1 MSLATSCPSCG
12 TIFKV
17 VEDQLKVSEG
27 WVRCGHCHEVFNA
40 LEGLFDL
47 AGRQRPQFSPR
58 PAAGGDTLSRRSVL
72 PVAPGPSTPS
82 SSADQRPSDNAADW
96 IETRPAMFSDVEALR
111 AQQLGRDAQRLRRL
125 VAQDPT
131 PRAAEPATPPDEAP
145 PVGSTSPVPA
155 SSTAPEAE
163 RTESPSRSQTPPTG
177 PTVDFAS
184 VDQPNRIE
192 ADPRQAEWQDGTET
206 EFIDIGAAD
215 TVFQP
220 HEQSS
225 QFGDNL
231 AVYAD
236 LPPVADEADARGLG
250 AWHAA
255 TPAEVQGATTATL
268 PVDTA
273 PAGAAP
279 GTATLPT
286 FMRQADR
293 AAWWRKPMVR
303 MLLALGCVCAA
314 AALLLQLTLHH
325 RDSLAGRWPP
335 LHAPLAALC
344 EQLSCTLQAPR
355 QLDALVVENTALTRP
370 AGVDGYRLQVLLRNR
385 VDFEIRAPHLELSL
399 TDSAGAVIVRRVLS
413 PADFRQAET
422 LSASADGSWQLELSS
437 SDKRIA
443 GYAVAAFYP

>member
-58 PAAGGDTLSRRSVL
+58 PAAGGDATPHRSG
-72 PVAPGPSTPS
+72 ANPGPATSPS
-82 SSADQRPSDNAADW
+82 GADQRPADNAADW

-111 AQQLGRDAQRLRRL
+111 AQQLERDAQRLRRL
-125 VAQDPT
+125 AAQDAATTATQVTSPQDDT
-131 PRAAEPATPPDEAP
+131 PPEDATPSLPGIRAAPETEQAEP
-145 PVGSTSPVPA
+145 S
-155 SSTAPEAE
+155 
-163 RTESPSRSQTPPTG
+163 SRSEAASAG
-177 PTVDFAS
+177 PVIEDPS
-184 VDQPNRIE
+184 NRIE
-192 ADPRQAEWQDGTET
+192 TDPRQPEWPTGTET
-206 EFIDIGAAD
+206 EFIDLSAAD

-220 HEQSS
+220 HEQSGF
-225 QFGDNL
+225 FGDNL
-231 AVYAD
+231 AAYEV
-236 LPPVADEADARGLG
+236 LPPVADEADARGLD

-255 TPAEVQGATTATL
+255 APADAQNTTTA
-268 PVDTA
+268 A
-273 PAGAAP
+273 IPADAASGAA
-279 GTATLPT
+279 ALPT
-286 FMRQADR
+286 FLRQADR

-303 MLLALGCVCAA
+303 LLLALGCVCAA
-314 AALLLQLTLHH
+314 AALLLQLALHH
-325 RDSLAGRWPP
+325 RDSLAVRWPA

-344 EQLSCTLQAPR
+344 AQLGCTLQAPR

-399 TDSAGAVIVRRVLS
+399 TDATGAVIVRRVLS

-422 LSASADGSWQLELSS
+422 LRASAEGNWQLEISS

-443 GYAVAAFYP
+443 GYTVAAFYP

>member
-58 PAAGGDTLSRRSVL
+58 STVGGDALLRRSGAIA
-72 PVAPGPSTPS
+72 APGPATPPPR
-82 SSADQRPSDNAADW
+82 ADQRPPDNPADW

-111 AQQLGRDAQRLRRL
+111 AQQQERDAQRLRRL
-125 VAQDPT
+125 AAQE
-131 PRAAEPATPPDEAP
+131 AAAA
-145 PVGSTSPVPA
+145 
-155 SSTAPEAE
+155 TAPEAAAPRDDAPSE
-163 RTESPSRSQTPPTG
+163 DSTPSGPEPLAAPAADAPEPTPRTEATHAG
-177 PTVDFAS
+177 PAIEFAAT
-184 VDQPNRIE
+184 DEPRQID
-192 ADPRQAEWQDGTET
+192 ADARQAEWQAAAET
-206 EFIDIGAAD
+206 EFIDLSAAD

-225 QFGDNL
+225 LFGDNL
-231 AVYAD
+231 AACD
-236 LPPVADEADARGLG
+236 ALPPVSDDVDGHSASM
-250 AWHAA
+250 AA
-255 TPAEVQGATTATL
+255 L
-268 PVDTA
+268 PVDAMAAT
-273 PAGAAP
+273 GAAP
-279 GTATLPT
+279 SMAAMPT
-286 FMRQADR
+286 FVRQADR
-293 AAWWRKPMVR
+293 AAWWRKPTVR
-303 MLLALGCVCAA
+303 LLLASGCVCAA
-314 AALLLQLTLHH
+314 TALLLQLALHH
-325 RDSLAGRWPP
+325 RDSLAGRWPL
-335 LHAPLAALC
+335 LHTPLAALC
-344 EQLSCTLQAPR
+344 AQLGCSVQAPR

-422 LSASADGSWQLELSS
+422 LSASAEGNWQLELSS
-437 SDKRIA
+437 RDKRIA
-443 GYAVAAFYP
+443 GYTVAAFYP